1 MVLCAVACTFQH
13 AIAAAPGCCPCCRA
27 GGAELSQVDIS
38 GCAGTAV
45 DVRVDAT
52 GAYTSPAR
60 LTNVTLRRN
69 RGVQGAALYVGPSAA
84 ATLQAVTIAG
94 NTGPEGV
101 VFAAQRSSLTLTN
114 CSLTGNN
121 GTAVVFA
128 GSSLTVQG
136 SSFTG
141 NTATGSLGTVSAPAP
156 AAARSSKSGGA
167 LRLLCFEPG
176 PGGYDSVVVVSNS
189 SFSSNR
195 GVHGGALY
203 AGRGTT
209 LRLTGV
215 VCANNSGYD
224 GGALFVDRDACVEAM
239 VNSSFTNNNATAR

>member
-1 MVLCAVACTFQH
+1 M
-13 AIAAAPGCCPCCRA
+13 
-27 GGAELSQVDIS
+27 
-38 GCAGTAV
+38 
-45 DVRVDAT
+45 DAT

-94 NTGPEGV
+94 NTGPDGI

-114 CSLTGNN
+114 CSLSGNN

-128 GSSLTVQG
+128 GSSLSVQG

-141 NTATGSLGTVSAPAP
+141 NTATGSLSTVSAPVP
-156 AAARSSKSGGA
+156 AAVRSSKSGGA

-176 PGGYDSVVVVSNS
+176 PGGYDSVVAVSNS

-203 AGRGTT
+203 VGRGTT

-215 VCANNSGYD
+215 ACANNSGYD
-224 GGALFVDRDACVEAM
+224 GGALFADRDACVEAM
-239 VNSSFTNNNATAR
+239 VNSSFTSNNATAR

>member
-1 MVLCAVACTFQH
+1 
-13 AIAAAPGCCPCCRA
+13 
-27 GGAELSQVDIS
+27 
-38 GCAGTAV
+38 V

-69 RGVQGAALYVGPSAA
+69 KGVQGAALYVGPSAA
-84 ATLQAVTIAG
+84 ATLQGVNIAG

-114 CSLTGNN
+114 CSLSANN

-136 SSFTG
+136 SNFTG
-141 NTATGSLGTVSAPAP
+141 NTATGSLSTPSAPAL

-176 PGGYDSVVVVSNS
+176 PGGYDSVAVVSNS
-189 SFSSNR
+189 SFNTNR

-224 GGALFVDRDACVEAM
+224 GGALFADRDACVEAM
-239 VNSSFTNNNATAR
+239 VNSSFTGNTATAR